1 MPEED
6 LFELCALTADDFANV
21 DMGDDER
28 VVPVTAPQR
37 ASPTLST
44 STTVAA
50 ADSTPAESWAAEQRT
65 QNEEVVLL
73 STGSSCLPEV
83 NGALSDEQC
92 LLHRVERCV
101 LETNAE
107 ELETISST
115 TEAAEAAVPARKQA
129 LYTAQALVEG
139 DFEQLLSSCT
149 AFAEAAPQSCS
160 TLQDVA
166 ALISSRVQSYIA
178 GEAAAAEAQAWRRAE
193 LNWLGAA
200 ALNLFLQ
207 SNYTGPELSSTAVDS
222 VNEWLASRLGLANP
236 TAAANSF
243 LSVDGELPYP
253 RSTLPGALL
262 FARVL
267 LAVLAGADAALW
279 TAASDS
285 STATAEQPAAAATTA
300 SSVQQQQQ
308 QQQLST
314 LLWWS
319 GRACVAH
326 GRLLLSSTRS
336 ATLWAE
342 ARHSFGHVIA
352 VFGDVSSGTG
362 ASYVAARA
370 WQEWGLAQH
379 HFDDV
384 SKGKHSFARAQQASG
399 LQAEVSGAMGKR
411 TKYQEKELAQIVLL
425 AQSAVPVQVSHSCTW
440 SISSYKPCQSYC
452 VHMLC

>member
-21 DMGDDER
+21 DMGEDER
-28 VVPVTAPQR
+28 VVPAAAPQR
-37 ASPTLST
+37 TAPALS
-44 STTVAA
+44 STAA
-50 ADSTPAESWAAEQRT
+50 AAGDSAPAESWAAEQRT

-73 STGSSCLPEV
+73 STGSSCLPEA
-83 NGALSDEQC
+83 NGALSDEQR

-101 LETNAE
+101 LGTNAE

-115 TEAAEAAVPARKQA
+115 ATEAATAAALARKQA
-129 LYTAQALVEG
+129 LQTAQTLVKG
-139 DFEQLLSSCT
+139 DFEQLLSSCA
-149 AFAEAAPQSCS
+149 AFAEAAPHICS

-178 GEAAAAEAQAWRRAE
+178 GEAAVEAQAWRRAE

-207 SNYTGPELSSTAVDS
+207 SNYTGPELSSSVVDS
-222 VNEWLASRLGLANP
+222 VNEWLASRLGLASP

-285 STATAEQPAAAATTA
+285 TSTAPATADSAAAEPSKAVAAT
-300 SSVQQQQQ
+300 SSSQKQ

-326 GRLLLSSTRS
+326 GRLLLSSVRS

-362 ASYVAARA
+362 ASYMAARA

-399 LQAEVSGAMGKR
+399 LQAEVSGALGKR

-425 AQSAVPVQVSHSCTW
+425 AQSAVPVQVTNTFECWFIHKLLICT
-440 SISSYKPCQSYC
+440 
-452 VHMLC
+452 L